1 MLRALL
7 DRLAI
12 RPFERRYAYDAG
24 YLRAL
29 LAASPAS
36 FLKFSVLIGLAPRRA
51 APAEL
56 LAAAG
61 LVGTLREDCGPCTQI
76 SVDLALERG
85 VERAILCAILAGDRA
100 AMGETARLGYDFAR
114 ASLDRDL
121 AAADPLRDEIVRRWG
136 MKGLAAVALTLTTA
150 RMYPTLKYALGH
162 GRACSRVTVAA
173 APARLETPLALAPAP

>member
-1 MLRALL
+1 MLKFLL

-12 RPFERRYAYDAG
+12 RPFERRYDYDAG

-36 FLKFSVLIGLAPRRA
+36 FLKFGLLTGLTPRQA

-61 LVGTLREDCGPCTQI
+61 LVGVLREDCGPCTQI
-76 SVDLALERG
+76 GVDMALENR
-85 VERAILCAILAGDRA
+85 VKRETLRAVLAGDRA

-114 ASLDRDL
+114 ASLDRRL
-121 AAADPLRDEIVRRWG
+121 EAADTLRDEIARRFG
-136 MKGLAAVALTLTTA
+136 ERAVAAVALTIMTS
-150 RMYPTLKYALGH
+150 RMYPTLKYALGY
-162 GRACSRVTVAA
+162 GKTCAKVTVAGEAVRFERPELIA
-173 APARLETPLALAPAP
+173 A